1 MSEILEVMAYAS
13 VGAAIGALY
22 WWGGLWWLPGNWYL
36 LATGGGVLVVL
47 LVLPGGLAGGL
58 YELRDAC
65 LRRIA
70 AHRCIQAPGFTPDG
84 QEPSHPE
91 TAS

>member
-1 MSEILEVMAYAS
+1 
-13 VGAAIGALY
+13 
-22 WWGGLWWLPGNWYL
+22 
-36 LATGGGVLVVL
+36 VL

-70 AHRCIQAPGFTPDG
+70 AHRGIQAPGFTPDG
-84 QEPSHPE
+84 QEPSQPE
-91 TAS
+91 AAS